1 MADVVINVGAVSAIT
16 AGTGLTGGTITGTG
30 TIAASFGTSAGTI
43 CEGNDARLTAPVAPL
58 AHASTHAAIGSDP
71 LTLSQAQ
78 ITNLS
83 TDLAAKVAGTRQVI
97 AGTGLGG
104 GGALSADVTL
114 NVSYGTSGTT
124 ACVGNDARLSNARTP
139 STHASTHSAGQS
151 DAITITQAQVTSLVS
166 DLAAKAS
173 TTHASTHATGGTDV
187 LTLGQAQITGL
198 VTALSNKALGSTI
211 MTAGTGLTG
220 GGDLSAG
227 RTFAVAYGTT
237 STTATVGDDAR
248 LSFIATG
255 TGATTRTLQ
264 NKLRDTISVK
274 DFGAVGDGVAD
285 DTTAI
290 QAALNAAASLTLNGI
305 GKSVF
310 VPSGTY
316 KTTAVL
322 QIGEGVNFYGDQN
335 TSVIDV
341 QPTASTST
349 YNNGLLINGNNVVID
364 SLRFNGTNEG
374 REINAGVNIDVY
386 ATAIL
391 ANPAVSAGVY
401 QSATI
406 KNCSI
411 FKWGSGIELR
421 RCNNFA
427 ITGNRLWG
435 GKNLKD
441 GTAPNASTQDIWI
454 YGSPSPDD
462 SFRGIISGNFCFG
475 NQDTPIAAGGNSG
488 DHDITISGNVVWP
501 LKEDLTLLS
510 KTQTVN
516 NATANMSRYGIFTGY
531 GGSSSLRMA
540 ITNNIIRDVAHCG
553 INTQTTTR
561 PGGDLAIVGNV
572 VSECGFG
579 QIYPGDNSLKAGI
592 FLDGGADT
600 CAGNVIVDCYT
611 VGIKH
616 NSNIAVPTAPG
627 RHARAVINGNN
638 IANVLVNPQDSS
650 GGSGIKIS
658 GNNTSGVTVS
668 NNRIEYTADI
678 GIVVTIS
685 AGATLGNVHILGNS
699 VQVTHTKGGISVSNA
714 GDLDCSV
721 VGNRILGAD
730 NTTSNSN
737 LNSGIWQDT
746 NKVHCMN
753 NVIQKFY
760 NGIRLSVPAGRD
772 LGLNIS
778 GNAISSCNTGV
789 AGAGGT
795 VICQANTLKSCT
807 NRFGGKVWQGT
818 ILQAADSDGY
828 GGGPSV
834 LIADT
839 TTPQSGTGTWA
850 VGDRCFKTNPA
861 VSSPKGW
868 ICTVAGTPGT
878 WVSEGNL

>member
-1 MADVVINVGAVSAIT
+1 MATISANICIRRDTAANWTSNNPTLLVGEMCAETDTGKFKV
-16 AGTGLTGGTITGTG
+16 GTG
-30 TIAASFGTSAGTI
+30 
-43 CEGNDARLTAPVAPL
+43 
-58 AHASTHAAIGSDP
+58 STW
-71 LTLSQAQ
+71 
-78 ITNLS
+78 
-83 TDLAAKVAGTRQVI
+83 
-97 AGTGLGG
+97 
-104 GGALSADVTL
+104 
-114 NVSYGTSGTT
+114 
-124 ACVGNDARLSNARTP
+124 
-139 STHASTHSAGQS
+139 
-151 DAITITQAQVTSLVS
+151 
-166 DLAAKAS
+166 
-173 TTHASTHATGGTDV
+173 
-187 LTLGQAQITGL
+187 
-198 VTALSNKALGSTI
+198 
-211 MTAGTGLTG
+211 
-220 GGDLSAG
+220 
-227 RTFAVAYGTT
+227 T
-237 STTATVGDDAR
+237 STSYSGGSQNF
-248 LSFIATG
+248 LATG
-255 TGATTRTLQ
+255 TGATSRTVDS
-264 NKLRDTISVK
+264 KLGDTISVK
-274 DFGAVGDGVAD
+274 DFGAVGNGVAD
-285 DTTAI
+285 DTAAI
-290 QAALNAAASLTLNGI
+290 QAALNAAASATLNGI

-341 QPTASTST
+341 QATASTST

-364 SLRFNGTNEG
+364 GLRINGTNEG

-391 ANPAVSAGVY
+391 ANPAVSGTVY

-435 GKNLKD
+435 GKNLKN
-441 GTAPNASTQDIWI
+441 GISPNTSTQDIWI
-454 YGSPSPDD
+454 YGSPSPAD

-475 NQDTPIAAGGNSG
+475 NHDTPIAAGGNEG
-488 DHDITISGNVVWP
+488 DHDITINGNVVWP

-531 GGSSSLRMA
+531 GGNSSLRMA

-553 INTQTTTR
+553 INTQTAAR

-579 QIYPGDNSLKAGI
+579 LIYGALPSPPGDNSLKAGI

-600 CAGNVIVDCYT
+600 CSGNVIVDCYT

-638 IANVLVNPQDSS
+638 IANVLANPFNSTL
-650 GGSGIKIS
+650 GYGIQLS

-678 GIVVTIS
+678 GIVVTVS

-699 VQVTHTKGGISVSNA
+699 VQVTHDKGGISVSNA
-714 GDLDCSV
+714 GGLDCSV
-721 VGNRILGAD
+721 VGNRILGAGGV
-730 NTTSNSN
+730 SNGN

-753 NVIQKFY
+753 NVIQNFF
-760 NGIRLSVPAGRD
+760 NGIRVSIATTRD

-789 AGAGGT
+789 AGGGGT
-795 VICQANTLKSCT
+795 VICQANTLKDCT
-807 NRFGGKVWQGT
+807 NRFSGKVWQGT
-818 ILQAADSDGY
+818 ILYGTDGDGW
-828 GGGPSV
+828 GGGPTV
-834 LIADT
+834 LIADSQS
-839 TTPQSGTGTWA
+839 PQGGAGTWA
-850 VGDRCFKTNPA
+850 VGDRCIKTNPA
-861 VSSPKGW
+861 VTQPKGW

-878 WVSEGNL
+878 WVSEGAL